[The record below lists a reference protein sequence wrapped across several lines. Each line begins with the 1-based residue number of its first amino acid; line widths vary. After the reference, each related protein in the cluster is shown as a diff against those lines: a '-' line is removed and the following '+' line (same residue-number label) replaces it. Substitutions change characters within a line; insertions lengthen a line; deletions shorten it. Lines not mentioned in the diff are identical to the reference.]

1 MGIPSTQDV
10 FGGNKKERLKINND
24 FQPFSVCL
32 SVLLHNPHVVLFHP
46 PMNLQKIC
54 KDLRHTHELTV
65 PRLFQ
70 IIGMLGKVTQA
81 VKIKHILERTSLL
94 HCLQKQR
101 HHTVKVGRTE
111 RARIRTLFSPCN
123 TLRQNIAERF
133 AQDALFPAVQTL

>member
-1 MGIPSTQDV
+1 MRKQS
-10 FGGNKKERLKINND
+10 R
-24 FQPFSVCL
+24 FSNAFIFHIATFKAL
-32 SVLLHNPHVVLFHP
+32 FKAADSPGLWYNPHMIFFHP
-46 PMNLQKIC
+46 PVNLQKIC

-94 HCLQKQR
+94 HCLQEQR

-133 AQDALFPAVQTL
+133 AQDTLFPAVQTL